1 MWGGK
6 SQHESR
12 RVDMLPGRVGKN
24 QIFIQKIKKSF
35 DFYIFAL
42 YTLKMLSVIIEV
54 IIEYWRY
61 QWLNFTLILFL
72 LSDCGVF
79 LLQYI
84 EAFFDD
90 TDTAKYG
97 SRRSYRNA
105 FDSSG
110 GDATENT
117 SANTSIF
124 CFWWRNNRSGLVMSG
139 LPSSLIGPIFLDPM
153 IGCDQDGCE
162 DCDRSDCE

>member
-90 TDTAKYG
+90 TYMAKYG
-97 SRRSYRNA
+97 SRRSCYRNT
-105 FDSSG
+105 FDSSSCDG
-110 GDATENT
+110 
-117 SANTSIF
+117 S
-124 CFWWRNNRSGLVMSG
+124 R
-139 LPSSLIGPIFLDPM
+139 M